1 MPVKPISRW
10 MSFTGAA
17 ALLFALAACGASEES
32 EPVSQNDSTD
42 TATTDDETSTPPIA
56 TVTTQLSPTR

>member
-42 TATTDDETSTPPIA
+42 TATQTTRPQRHLA

>member
-17 ALLFALAACGASEES
+17 ALLFALSACGASEES

-42 TATTDDETSTPPIA
+42 TANTDDESQRHLA
-56 TVTTQLSPTR
+56 TVTTRPSPIR